1 MRGPPHPSNLL
12 PGSERTKPR
21 ETAGHGS
28 EDLGDLVRA
37 MLTDA
42 VFNDS
47 DARDPIE
54 LSHLVGLSLAR
65 VSSALS
71 VGESRGLF
79 QRHLAAT
86 RIGTGTPNTRWRL
99 STGLTDLA
107 VKFAEFA
114 EDASRFSKEIADAAS
129 MHHPEDIA
137 RNVGFNLEVAKTVFG
152 KWSVDIL
159 TLIHAHKTLGYQE
172 ILRAMPGMS
181 ARVLSDKLSRL
192 QELGLVHR
200 EVLDTKPP
208 RVRYSFTEK
217 GLRVAKLGEPVFL
230 YLRFTEG
237 LLFLEHNVEAAV
249 R

>member
-1 MRGPPHPSNLL
+1 LL
-12 PGSERTKPR
+12 PGSELTKPR
-21 ETAGHGS
+21 ETLRRGS
-28 EDLGDLVRA
+28 EDVAELVRA

-47 DARDPIE
+47 DAKDPIE
-54 LSHLVGLSLAR
+54 LSRLAGLSLAR

-71 VGESRGLF
+71 AGESRGLF
-79 QRHLAAT
+79 QRRLAST
-86 RIGTGTPNTRWRL
+86 RIVTGGSPTQWRL

-107 VKFAEFA
+107 AKFADFA
-114 EDASRFSKEIADAAS
+114 EDSSRFSQEIAEVAS
-129 MHHPEDIA
+129 MQSPSDIA
-137 RNVGFNLEVAKTVFG
+137 RNVEFNLEVAKTVFG

-159 TLIHAHKTLGYQE
+159 TLIYAHKALGYQE

-181 ARVLSDKLSRL
+181 GRVLSDKLARL

-208 RVRYSFTEK
+208 RVQYSFTEK

-237 LLFLEHNVEAAV
+237 LLFLSKDAEAAV